1 MRTTLVSVLAVLAQ
15 WGILA
20 NAQPQAGALPAWPAA
35 TNGYLAHPPMK
46 RLFFFTSDPK
56 NIGRPVFERP
66 SDRKNVV
73 RPALFGRPAQAPSTG
88 GFLWPYSFTFTAPVF
103 PNPAHPTLKFPSTGL
118 LQLESPPPQDLWFLR
133 PKNAKLF
140 FFSKP

>member
-35 TNGYLAHPPMK
+35 TNGYLVHPPTK
-46 RLFFFTSDPK
+46 RLFFFAAEPEK
-56 NIGRPVFERP
+56 IVRPVFGRP
-66 SDRKNVV
+66 SDGKNIV
-73 RPALFGRPAQAPSTG
+73 RPAQTPSTG
-88 GFLWPYSFTFTAPVF
+88 GFLWPYSFTAPGF
-103 PNPAHPTLKFPSTGL
+103 QNPAHPTLKFPSTGL
-118 LQLESPPPQDLWFLR
+118 LPLESPAHQDLWFLM
-133 PKNAKLF
+133 PKNSRLF

>member
-1 MRTTLVSVLAVLAQ
+1 MRTTLVSMLAVLAQ

-35 TNGYLAHPPMK
+35 TNGYLAHPPTK

-56 NIGRPVFERP
+56 NIVRPAVFGRP
-66 SDRKNVV
+66 SDGKSIV
-73 RPALFGRPAQAPSTG
+73 RPPQAPGTS
-88 GFLWPYSFTFTAPVF
+88 GFLWPYSFTDAISQ
-103 PNPAHPTLKFPSTGL
+103 NPTRPTLKTPPTGL
-118 LQLESPPPQDLWFLR
+118 LPLESPPPQNLWFLSH
-133 PKNAKLF
+133 KNSRLF